1 MSILFNPTFNPASAY
16 RPVVWIVQTVI
27 DTTLFGPIK
36 KAKATVTVD
45 GAIVK
50 TVTKSPFDSSGPVV
64 AKIYAFKFDIQAILQ
79 RLKAPKAQS
88 KSLCFGTV
96 GAAYSAL
103 ASDCY
108 GNVQVDFEY
117 FYDDNTTGLRTNQGV
132 LDSSVVQD
140 FLIATRQHNESMS
153 LAAYIP
159 LFAAPIPFL
168 TKAATTQNICLNNS
182 LFMSTIASVGNA
194 IRIETFDSAG
204 VQIDFGIFSAPGSAN
219 EQISFGVGPNEIRNT
234 VFDITGAVNI
244 DNPLVS
250 SYTVTYGSGAGA
262 FPFFFEY
269 TAVYTFNLV
278 KCCDGVRLHWLNRL
292 GGTDAYTFKA
302 LNETQQETKSEV
314 AQTPLSWDF
323 LSATPH
329 NINDK
334 GSFKIDSRANIIR
347 TLEST
352 PVVSSVANWLSELAS
367 SPEVYL
373 ETSNG
378 LVPVLIGDLEQKID
392 TNNSTGLM
400 LVNFNLTSPEANE
413 RIIQRN

>member
-1 MSILFNPTFNPASAY
+1 MSILFNPTFDPASIY
-16 RPVVWIVQTVI
+16 RPVVWIVQSII
-27 DTTLFGPIK
+27 DTTTLGPIK

-45 GAIVK
+45 GSIVK
-50 TVTKSPFDSSGPVV
+50 IVTKSPFDSSGPVV
-64 AKIYAFKFDIQAILQ
+64 AKIYAFQFDIQAILQ

-88 KSLCFGTV
+88 KSLCFGAV

-103 ASDCY
+103 AADCY

-132 LDSSVVQD
+132 LDSSVTQD
-140 FLIATRQHNESMS
+140 FLIATRQHEDSMS

-159 LFAAPIPFL
+159 LFASFAPFL
-168 TKAATTQNICLNNS
+168 TNSATTQNICLSES
-182 LFMSTIASVGNA
+182 LFISTIASTGNA
-194 IRIETFDSAG
+194 VRIITYDSAG
-204 VQIDFGIFSAPGSAN
+204 VQIDLGVFSAPGSAN
-219 EQISFGVGPNEIRNT
+219 EQLSFGIGPNEIRNT
-234 VFDITGAVNI
+234 VFDLAGSVNI
-244 DNPLVS
+244 DNPLAV
-250 SYTVTYGSGAGA
+250 SYTVAYGAGA
-262 FPFFFEY
+262 IFFEY
-269 TAVYTFNLV
+269 TAVYTFNIV
-278 KCCDGVRLHWLNRL
+278 NCCDGVRLHWLNRL

-334 GSFKIDSRANIIR
+334 GSFKIDSRANITR

-352 PVVSSVANWLSELAS
+352 PVASSVANWLAELAS